1 MAPGARAKGVW
12 LCGPVA
18 LRGRLYKKV
27 CQRSNALVSAPKKCT
42 QKKFKV
48 LIKAPPPS
56 LSSLLAAPDTRSAG
70 IAKRSPRLASRPA
83 RHPAAPSRPSRAPSP
98 PRARSRRRERKNTK
112 DEERDAARDDRLA
125 RRARAPNPRGATRI
139 SRDLAPRARLRA
151 ARPRGRLRA
160 RGRVVS
166 LRGDEARGH
175 SALPSPVPERRG
187 RRHADA
193 QSERAARHRGRARVD
208 RDGAVLQRR
217 GHVRADAERARDAR
231 MAPARDVRAGP
242 VRGRV
247 DASRRSRHRSWP
259 SPRVSVGVVHQRR
272 RRVRQHRPREGHAPG
287 ALAALPVELNGRRA
301 GVIRRAEDG
310 VREHRARPHDGVRLR
325 RALGDVYH
333 RRQAGG
339 SVHRPRAERRPR
351 GAGEGG

>member
-151 ARPRGRLRA
+151 ARPRGSSPSPRTRRLPP
-160 RGRVVS
+160 RGTKREVIQLFRRPFLS
-166 LRGDEARGH
+166 DEAAATLTRRAN
-175 SALPSPVPERRG
+175 ALP
-187 RRHADA
+187 AIA
-193 QSERAARHRGRARVD
+193 
-208 RDGAVLQRR
+208 GALASIATEQCFNVEAT
-217 GHVRADAERARDAR
+217 VRADAERARPRSQWLLRETFEPDLFADAS
-231 MAPARDVRAGP
+231 
-242 VRGRV
+242 
-247 DASRRSRHRSWP
+247 DASRTRSRASKL
-259 SPRVSVGVVHQRR
+259 
-272 RRVRQHRPREGHAPG
+272 
-287 ALAALPVELNGRRA
+287 ALASRFSRRGPPTPSACAPTPASGRSRASDAARGAFQLTLNGRRA
-301 GVIRRAEDG
+301 GVIRRA
-310 VREHRARPHDGVRLR
+310 RRWRSRPSCTT
-325 RALGDVYH
+325 A
-333 RRQAGG
+333 
-339 SVHRPRAERRPR
+339 
-351 GAGEGG
+351 